1 MNCHCPTPPAMKLHR
16 VHLWRTVY
24 RHLIFSRW
32 AFSCS
37 YCPFQ
42 EKIKP
47 SWRKCL
53 FEPLTKVEHN
63 FANIKTAFDFL
74 STLVLRDQ
82 SKWRANKNEHGERY
96 IMLIPRFVLK
106 VIDNEKKKFACH
118 EMIALEN
125 KLCWWSLECVNNQ
138 GIYPKLRQ
146 SSVSFTYLFKFT
158 YFCFVDVWVL
168 KKEFCLRK

>member
-1 MNCHCPTPPAMKLHR
+1 MSVFPMNCHCPPPPAMKLHR

-53 FEPLTKVEHN
+53 FEPLTEVEHN

-106 VIDNEKKKFACH
+106 VINNEKKNLLAMK
-118 EMIALEN
+118 
-125 KLCWWSLECVNNQ
+125 WSHWRTNCV
-138 GIYPKLRQ
+138 GDH
-146 SSVSFTYLFKFT
+146 SSV
-158 YFCFVDVWVL
+158 
-168 KKEFCLRK
+168 